1 MQFEMSWTSTLVLI
15 AGQLSFIFG
24 AASFWSK
31 DLLRLRLWQA
41 ASGVL
46 GIGFNSY
53 LMVSGLNVSLGLGS
67 VVFWLAVF
75 LFINLYRTGKMLADR
90 LEVPLPADHKALFSS
105 AFPMMHSKD
114 VAFLLSTAVR
124 IPLIQKHGEWS
135 ELELLPESIYLVE
148 EGSCLI
154 QRPTVGFISLQR
166 GDLIGGISFLSHSA
180 TAEKGPLKIIEQ
192 GSILRWDLA
201 LMRKITEE
209 DPQLE
214 AALTDGFARQ
224 FSDDFLK
231 GDEGALRDART
242 GHLNLS
248 NENLQ
253 IHADFFP
260 FLTQFQLL
268 RLIESGERIELKP
281 QDTSSFDCRLMCV
294 YEGNVNVYLQ
304 DQDNGSMT
312 LQPPDGILFLAQ
324 NAARRLSIQGSQQG
338 AKLICW
344 KDEVLD
350 AIEFQEPR
358 MYIGLIKSILERKR
372 ESQNSSIA

>member
-1 MQFEMSWTSTLVLI
+1 MLVLT

-53 LMVSGLNVSLGLGS
+53 LMVSGLNVNLGLGS
-67 VVFWLAVF
+67 VVFWLTVF

-90 LEVPLPADHKALFSS
+90 LEVTLPADQKALFSR

-114 VAFLLSTAVR
+114 VAFLLSTAER
-124 IPLIQKHGEWS
+124 LPLIQKQGEWG

-148 EGSCLI
+148 EGGCLI
-154 QRPTVGFISLQR
+154 QRPTIGFISLQR

-201 LMRKITEE
+201 LLRKITEA
-209 DPQLE
+209 DQQLE

-231 GDEGALRDART
+231 GDDGALGDART
-242 GHLNLS
+242 GHFNLS
-248 NENLQ
+248 NENLK
-253 IHADFFP
+253 IHAEFFP

-268 RLIESGERIELKP
+268 RLIESGKRIELKP
-281 QDTSSFDCRLMCV
+281 QDTLSFDCRLICV
-294 YEGNVNVYLQ
+294 YEGNANVYLQ
-304 DQDNGSMT
+304 DQDNRSMT
-312 LQPPDGILFLAQ
+312 MQPPDSMLFLAK
-324 NAARRLSIQGSQQG
+324 NAPKRLSIQAGPEG

-350 AIEFQEPR
+350 AIEFQEPK
-358 MYIGLIKSILERKR
+358 MYIGLIKSILERKC
-372 ESQNSSIA
+372 ESQNSASA